1 MTPEQQTA
9 ILNVARRAVQDE
21 VRGVRSAGSPPD
33 VDLPTEFGG
42 AFVTLKLRRRLRGCM
57 GTFRPLGSLSQT
69 IDRVARMSAGEDP
82 RFAKQRIGL
91 DDLDEI
97 VIEVSVISPPERTD
111 RPADL
116 TVGRHGI
123 LIRRGAASGCFL
135 PQVATERGWSAEE
148 FLSQCCRTK
157 AGLTGDAWK
166 RPDTEVLLF
175 SAEIISSAA
184 PSGGAEE

>member
-1 MTPEQQTA
+1 MTPEQQTV

-21 VRGVRSAGSPPD
+21 VRGEGSAGSPPD

-57 GTFRPLGSLSQT
+57 GTFRPLGNLSQT

-82 RFAKQRIGL
+82 RFAKQRIGP

-97 VIEVSVISPPERTD
+97 EIEVSILSPPERTD

-157 AGLTGDAWK
+157 AGLKGDAWK
-166 RPDTEVLLF
+166 QPDTEVLL
-175 SAEIISSAA
+175 
-184 PSGGAEE
+184 

>member
-1 MTPEQQTA
+1 
-9 ILNVARRAVQDE
+9 
-21 VRGVRSAGSPPD
+21 
-33 VDLPTEFGG
+33 VDLPAEFGG

-57 GTFRPLGSLSQT
+57 GTFRPLGDLSQT

-82 RFAKQRIGL
+82 RFAKQRIRP

-97 VIEVSVISPPERTD
+97 EIEVSILSPAERTD

-148 FLSQCCRTK
+148 FLSNCCTMK
-157 AGLTGDAWK
+157 ADLPADAWRK
-166 RPDTEVLLF
+166 PDTSVWLF
-175 SAEIISSAA
+175 TAQVFSENQLAKNATGEQ
-184 PSGGAEE
+184 